1 MMDELACT
9 PGFQKKYL
17 SLLKM
22 ILLSWS
28 RELSESY
35 QIVQQ
40 LRLQR
45 RKKNPVL
52 INQGEVNL
60 ETEGEVA
67 EVEANQDIG
76 QGQDQEGGDPDQD
89 ISARDPGVKAE
100 GERKEGATAGVEEG
114 AVGPGPSL
122 LDGRNG
128 AITRRP
134 RPSCTRATSRT

>member
-9 PGFQKKYL
+9 LGFQKKYL
-17 SLLKM
+17 ILLKM

-67 EVEANQDIG
+67 GVEANQDID
-76 QGQDQEGGDPDQD
+76 QGQDQEGGDLDQD
-89 ISARDPGVKAE
+89 ITRDPGVKAE
-100 GERKEGATAGVEEG
+100 GEKKEGATAGAGEG
-114 AVGPGPSL
+114 AVGPRPSL
-122 LDGRNG
+122 LDGRNVT
-128 AITRRP
+128 ITRRP